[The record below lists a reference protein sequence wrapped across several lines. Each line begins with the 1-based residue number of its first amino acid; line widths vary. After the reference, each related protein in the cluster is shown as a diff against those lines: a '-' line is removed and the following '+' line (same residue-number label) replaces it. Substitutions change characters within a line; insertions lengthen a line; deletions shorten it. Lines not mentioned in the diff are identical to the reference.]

1 MTSGD
6 EVRSFTDVMLHPPPP
21 NLPTTNSPRTPN
33 QKRKQ
38 LKWQNAVR
46 HIIDQREQ
54 ARTSPDM
61 LTTHKIIVT
70 DAYIEDINRQI
81 RNKLA
86 RGGGVHKRR
95 SSAARIHPARERN
108 STSTQKS
115 MDGAIS
121 DADFFVSW
129 GSMVRGVFLPALHHT
144 FKSQDLEKL
153 YQQYSS
159 DQRRTS
165 LVVTNFIDIV
175 TKLHIII
182 IYLAVAPEMVDS
194 LRGWLAGLF
203 MALGAVLCILV
214 LICKG
219 NMSPAYLRYA
229 GVASWLSLTVQVL
242 GGLVYGLEKDQSWY
256 VLFTL
261 FATYTL
267 LPLPLLW
274 SIGTGFL
281 TSSLHLLVEAIQNY
295 NDVGIVR
302 KVRLT
307 EFTMYTDHT

>member
-6 EVRSFTDVMLHPPPP
+6 EVRCSTDVKLHPPDFEQNP
-21 NLPTTNSPRTPN
+21 
-33 QKRKQ
+33 KRKQ

-54 ARTSPDM
+54 AQVSD
-61 LTTHKIIVT
+61 LQATHKIIVT

-81 RNKLA
+81 RSKLA
-86 RGGGVHKRR
+86 RNGGGIYKRR
-95 SSAARIHPARERN
+95 SSTLRVHPVRDRQS
-108 STSTQKS
+108 STHKS
-115 MDGAIS
+115 MDNVS

-129 GSMVRGVFLPALHHT
+129 GSTVRGVFLPALHHT

-153 YQQYSS
+153 YQQFSS
-159 DQRRTS
+159 DQRRSS
-165 LVVTNFIDIV
+165 LVVTNLIDIV

-182 IYLAVAPEMVDS
+182 IYLAVAPEMIDS

-203 MALGAVLCILV
+203 MALGSILCILV

-219 NMSPAYLRYA
+219 SMSPTHLRYA
-229 GVASWLSLTVQVL
+229 GVASWFSQTVQVL
-242 GGLVYGLEKDQSWY
+242 GGLVYGLERDQSWY
-256 VLFTL
+256 VLFIL

-274 SIGTGFL
+274 SICTACL
-281 TSSLHLLVEAIQNY
+281 TSTLHLLVETVQNY
-295 NDVGIVR
+295 NDVAIVR

-307 EFTMYTDHT
+307 D

>member
-6 EVRSFTDVMLHPPPP
+6 EVRSSADVMLQPPPP
-21 NLPTTNSPRTPN
+21 QQPTIKTPSH
-33 QKRKQ
+33 KRKQ
-38 LKWQNAVR
+38 LKWQNAVSK
-46 HIIDQREQ
+46 IIDQHDLAQTGDLPATR
-54 ARTSPDM
+54 
-61 LTTHKIIVT
+61 KIVVS
-70 DAYIEDINRQI
+70 DACIEDINRQI

-86 RGGGVHKRR
+86 RGGGVYKRR
-95 SSAARIHPARERN
+95 SSAARVNPARDRS
-108 STSTQKS
+108 STGTQKS
-115 MDGAIS
+115 MDGIS

-129 GSMVRGVFLPALHHT
+129 GSMVRGVYLPVLHHT

-165 LVVTNFIDIV
+165 LVVTNIIDIV
-175 TKLHIII
+175 TKLNIIV

-194 LRGWLAGLF
+194 LQGWLAGLF
-203 MALGAVLCILV
+203 MGLGALLCILV

-229 GVASWLSLTVQVL
+229 GMASWLSQTVQVL

-256 VLFTL
+256 VLFIL

-274 SIGTGFL
+274 SICTGCL
-281 TSSLHLLVEAIQNY
+281 TSTLHLLVETIQNY
-295 NDVGIVR
+295 NDDAIVR

-307 EFTMYTDHT
+307 VHNSDRPHV